1 MINLKEVQT
10 FKLES
15 TLEQFDRF
23 LSEVSYNLGE
33 DLLIDA
39 KAKIVEELTR
49 RKQLESL
56 RDQHKTKIY

>member
-23 LSEVSYNLGE
+23 LSEVSYNVGE

>member
-1 MINLKEVQT
+1 MINLKEVQR

>member
-1 MINLKEVQT
+1 MIDLREVQT